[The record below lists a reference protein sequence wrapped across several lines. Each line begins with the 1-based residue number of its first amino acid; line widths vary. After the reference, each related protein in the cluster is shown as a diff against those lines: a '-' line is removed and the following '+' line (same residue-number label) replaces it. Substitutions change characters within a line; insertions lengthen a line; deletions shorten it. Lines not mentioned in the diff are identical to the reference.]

1 MADKE
6 FDEVTDSGELSGS
19 ETALIFEGTNSREST
34 YDLMARFLRGSQ
46 INDQS
51 GTSYT
56 AVVTD
61 AGKTVRMSNA
71 GANTFT
77 IPPNSSVAYEIGTR
91 IWVTQIGV
99 GITTL
104 VEGSGVTIN
113 KATNLILGTQWQP
126 VSLLKVAV
134 NTWDLTKGVEYSLS
148 EISDVDL
155 TTTAPRT
162 NDRLMWDGADFVPV
176 GSSICRLSLKV
187 VTMTHASGKLA
198 TWTEDEDTDSYF
210 GGGETADAHVE
221 IPFTGRYRMSW
232 LVGLENDTNAE
243 DGVLIYMRK
252 NRGATTTQNN
262 DVPHAQ
268 VVRFVETVTN
278 DSLEIFYTVSDFI
291 VDLLDTDEID
301 LFIRFWFNSG
311 TRDTISGFWDI
322 EYMGETP

>member
-6 FDEVTDSGELSGS
+6 FDEVTDSGELSGN

-46 INDQS
+46 VNDQS

-56 AVVTD
+56 AVLAD

-71 GANTFT
+71 AANTFT
-77 IPPNSSVAYEIGTR
+77 IPPNSSVAYKIGAR

-99 GITTL
+99 GTTTI

-134 NTWDLTKGVEYSLS
+134 NTWDLTKGVEYSLN

-155 TTTAPRT
+155 ITTTPRK
-162 NDRLMWDGADFVPV
+162 NDRLMWNGTSFVPV

-187 VTMTHASGKLA
+187 ETYAHAVGKIS
-198 TWTEDEDTDSYF
+198 TWTEVEDTDNYF
-210 GGGETADAHVE
+210 GGGEVPDEHVE
-221 IPFTGRYRMSW
+221 IPFTGRYRMTW
-232 LVGLENDTNAE
+232 LIGLASKTNTSQ
-243 DGVLIYMRK
+243 GYVIYMRK

-262 DVPHAQ
+262 DIPHAAL
-268 VVRFVETVTN
+268 VRFNEANSV
-278 DSLEIFYTVSDFI
+278 DLEVFVSVADFI

-301 LFIRFWFNSG
+301 IFLRIWHNVG
-311 TRDTISGFWDI
+311 NRDTLAGFWNI
-322 EYMGETP
+322 EYIGETP